1 MCLLKK
7 SSIVSREDIKDS
19 SFFFLVESSESGVEI
34 KISYKMVETLV
45 PWQYKTRL
53 TDPFSQRAVA
63 GGSVKLT
70 LIDFFCE

>member
-7 SSIVSREDIKDS
+7 FSIVSREDIKDS

-45 PWQYKTRL
+45 
-53 TDPFSQRAVA
+53 AV
-63 GGSVKLT
+63 
-70 LIDFFCE
+70 